1 MRIINRCL
9 NFISAGMNRL
19 FVKSK
24 VLPENPIE
32 QYNLNPANP
41 TFYIVRLNA
50 RSDLAALAR
59 VCKKYGLPNP
69 TQEQRLGNAELE
81 RFIGIQN
88 PPPLFGNKSKP
99 SNALQQ
105 GKQIIDHLMQSGE
118 KNVQV
123 IPVTILWGRNP
134 GKEKPGLGTLVSHS
148 LTPSWF
154 RKFFVLLFSG
164 RDNFIRF
171 SQPLDLSLLVNEKA
185 DVDELPHKLLRV
197 ARVHFRRQKL
207 AATGPKMPSREQ
219 LFNSLLASPTIK
231 KAIQIEAKE
240 KNISQE
246 QARQNALKL
255 LDEIA
260 ANYSDAT
267 IRVADRILTWLWN
280 KLYNGIDIKFSEQVH
295 ELTDKG
301 HEIIYMPCHRSHMD
315 YLLLTYSIYHLGLV
329 PPHIAAGINLNFFP
343 AGGVFRRSGA
353 FFIRRSFA
361 GNKLYSSV
369 FKEYLSQLFIKGY
382 SVKFYTEGG
391 RSRTGRLLP
400 PKTGMLA
407 MTLQAMLRGIDR
419 PISIV
424 PVYIGYEHVMEINT
438 YLKELAG
445 NDKKGESV
453 LGIFKA
459 IKNLKNYGR
468 GYLNFGDPISINQY
482 LNEQQPDWRE
492 SIHPTDVQKPQW
504 LGPQVANLAD
514 KVMVNINSAAALNAV
529 NLLAMIL
536 LVNDKHAL
544 SKPKLIAQLEF
555 YLHLQRSASY
565 SDKVTTPNES
575 AEQLLEHALK
585 LNKFDVI
592 SDEFGEIIAISDKE
606 KTLFNYYRN
615 NVLHLFAV
623 PSLLALH
630 LFKAHKTTMADCQA
644 LIARFYPL
652 FAKEWFLHELDENY
666 ITRVLA
672 SFVDQDLIEIEGDN
686 IKITNSNDCLA
697 KLEMLGRALSLTL
710 QRYAIVV
717 GFIQTSSGIE
727 REELEHESQVLAERL
742 GTLHGIKTP
751 EFFDKKVLVGFIS
764 SLREQKLITETEQGL
779 TGSNELCEVYLYLK
793 ALLPARVWQSIDD
806 IVQSQAQH
814 AKD

>member
-9 NFISAGMNRL
+9 NIISAGMNRL

-32 QYNLNPANP
+32 QYNLNPAKP

-59 VCKKYGLPNP
+59 VCKKYGLPSP
-69 TQEQRLGNAELE
+69 TEEQLLGNKELD

-99 SNALQQ
+99 SNALHQ
-105 GKQIIDHLMQSGE
+105 GKHIIDHLMHSGE

-154 RKFFVLLFSG
+154 RKFFVILFSG

-231 KAIQIEAKE
+231 KAIQVEAKE
-240 KNISQE
+240 KNISQNE
-246 QARQNALKL
+246 ARQNALKL

-504 LGPQVANLAD
+504 LGSQVANLAD

-592 SDEFGEIIAISDKE
+592 SDEFGEIIAINDKE

-630 LFKAHKTTMADCQA
+630 LFKTHKTTLADCQA
-644 LIARFYPL
+644 VITRFYPL

-672 SFVDQDLIEIEGDN
+672 SFVDQDLIEIDGNN
-686 IKITNSNDCLA
+686 IKVTNSNDCLA

-717 GFIQTSSGIE
+717 GFIQTSKGIE

-751 EFFDKKVLVGFIS
+751 EFFDKKVLIGFIS
-764 SLREQKLITETEQGL
+764 SLREQKLITETEHGF
-779 TGSNELCEVYLYLK
+779 TGSNALCEVYMYLK

-806 IVQSQAQH
+806 IVQSQATH
-814 AKD
+814 SKD

>member
-69 TQEQRLGNAELE
+69 TQEQLLGNAELE

-329 PPHIAAGINLNFFP
+329 PPHIVAGINLNFFP

-592 SDEFGEIIAISDKE
+592 SDEFGEIIAINDKE

-751 EFFDKKVLVGFIS
+751 EFFDKKVLIGFIS

>member
-1 MRIINRCL
+1 MRIFNYGL
-9 NFISAGMNRL
+9 NLLSAGVSRL

-24 VLPENPIE
+24 VLPEKPIE
-32 QYNLNPANP
+32 QYQLNPNNP
-41 TFYIVRLNA
+41 TFYIVSLNS
-50 RSDLAALAR
+50 RFDLAALAIA
-59 VCKKYGLPNP
+59 CKRHGLPSP
-69 TQEQRLGNAELE
+69 TAPQLLGDQSLE
-81 RFIGIQN
+81 RFIGIKN
-88 PPPLFGNKSKP
+88 PSPLFGNKQTP
-99 SNALQQ
+99 TNALAQ
-105 GKQIIDHLMQSGE
+105 GKQIIEHLLNTGQ

-123 IPVTILWGRNP
+123 VPVTILWGRSP
-134 GKEKPGLGTLVSHS
+134 GKEKPGLGTLLSHS

-154 RKFFVLLFSG
+154 RKIFVVLFSG

-185 DVDELPHKLLRV
+185 DVNELPHKLLRV
-197 ARVHFRRQKL
+197 ARVHFKRQKL
-207 AATGPKMPSREQ
+207 AATGPKIPSRDQ
-219 LFNSLLASPTIK
+219 LFSSLLASPTIK
-231 KAIQIEAKE
+231 KAIQTEASE
-240 KNISQE
+240 KNISHA

-280 KLYNGIDIKFSEQVH
+280 KLYNGIDIKYTEQIH
-295 ELTDKG
+295 DLTNKG

-315 YLLLTYSIYHLGLV
+315 YLLLTYSIYHQGLV

-343 AGGVFRRSGA
+343 AGGIFRRSGA

-361 GNKLYSSV
+361 GNKLYSAV

-419 PISIV
+419 PVSIV

-445 NDKKGESV
+445 NDKKGESI

-482 LNEQQPDWRE
+482 LNDNQPDWRE
-492 SIHPTDVQKPQW
+492 SIHATDVQKPQW
-504 LGPQVANLAD
+504 LGPQVAKLAD
-514 KVMVNINSAAALNAV
+514 QVMVKINNAAALNSV

-536 LVNDKHAL
+536 LVNDKQAL
-544 SKPKLIAQLEF
+544 SKPKLLAQLEF
-555 YLHLQRSASY
+555 YLQLQREASY
-565 SDKVTTPNES
+565 SDKITAPDETP
-575 AEQLLEHALK
+575 EQLLEHALK

-615 NVLHLFAV
+615 NILHIFAV
-623 PSLLALH
+623 PSLVALH
-630 LFKAHKTTMADCQA
+630 LFKQHQCTVTQCHQLVKS
-644 LIARFYPL
+644 FYPL
-652 FAKEWFLHELDENY
+652 FAKEWFLQELDKHY
-666 ITRVLA
+666 VTRILTNF
-672 SFVDQDLIEIEGDN
+672 SDQGLIEVDGDN
-686 IKITNSNDCLA
+686 IKVTKNNDSFA
-697 KLEMLGRALSLTL
+697 KLEMLGRALSFTL
-710 QRYAIVV
+710 QRYAIVI
-717 GFIQTSSGIE
+717 GFIQTSQGITKAELE
-727 REELEHESQVLAERL
+727 RESYALAQRL

-751 EFFDKKVLVGFIS
+751 EFFDKKVLSSFIS
-764 SLREQKLITETEQGL
+764 NLREQKLISESDSGLQG
-779 TGSNELCEVYLYLK
+779 SQALCETYKQLQT
-793 ALLPARVWQSIDD
+793 LLPARIWQSITD
-806 IVQSQAQH
+806 IMHVQCQ
-814 AKD
+814 

>member
-1 MRIINRCL
+1 
-9 NFISAGMNRL
+9 
-19 FVKSK
+19 
-24 VLPENPIE
+24 
-32 QYNLNPANP
+32 
-41 TFYIVRLNA
+41 
-50 RSDLAALAR
+50 
-59 VCKKYGLPNP
+59 
-69 TQEQRLGNAELE
+69 
-81 RFIGIQN
+81 
-88 PPPLFGNKSKP
+88 
-99 SNALQQ
+99 
-105 GKQIIDHLMQSGE
+105 
-118 KNVQV
+118 
-123 IPVTILWGRNP
+123 
-134 GKEKPGLGTLVSHS
+134 
-148 LTPSWF
+148 
-154 RKFFVLLFSG
+154 
-164 RDNFIRF
+164 
-171 SQPLDLSLLVNEKA
+171 
-185 DVDELPHKLLRV
+185 
-197 ARVHFRRQKL
+197 
-207 AATGPKMPSREQ
+207 
-219 LFNSLLASPTIK
+219 
-231 KAIQIEAKE
+231 
-240 KNISQE
+240 
-246 QARQNALKL
+246 
-255 LDEIA
+255 
-260 ANYSDAT
+260 
-267 IRVADRILTWLWN
+267 
-280 KLYNGIDIKFSEQVH
+280 
-295 ELTDKG
+295 
-301 HEIIYMPCHRSHMD
+301 MD

-343 AGGVFRRSGA
+343 AGGIFRRSGA

-482 LNEQQPDWRE
+482 LNDQQPDWRE

-555 YLHLQRSASY
+555 YLHLQRSAGY
-565 SDKVTTPNES
+565 SEKVTTPDES

-592 SDEFGEIIAISDKE
+592 SDEFGEIIAINDKE

-630 LFKAHKTTMADCQA
+630 LFKAHQTTMADCQA

-672 SFVDQDLIEIEGDN
+672 SFVDQDLIEIDGDN

-751 EFFDKKVLVGFIS
+751 EFFDKKVLIGFIS

-814 AKD
+814 IKD

>member
-69 TQEQRLGNAELE
+69 TQEQLLGNAELE

-592 SDEFGEIIAISDKE
+592 SDEFGEIIAINDKE

-697 KLEMLGRALSLTL
+697 KLEMLGLALSLTL

>member
-69 TQEQRLGNAELE
+69 TQEQLLGNAELE